1 MKNAEKVERAVM
13 QAVFLHAISGVH
25 EDLVAASEGG
35 ALPNRFSV
43 RSLSPNVNSF
53 VVDVRSG
60 LTDRVLVRMSSN
72 IPGNRESDGVNA
84 HQRVRP
90 ETVELVTTTEVVCC
104 SMGDVVS
111 TLAVF

>member
-1 MKNAEKVERAVM
+1 MKSAEKVERAVM

-43 RSLSPNVNSF
+43 RSLSPNANSF